1 MTNIKDNLFFFNY
14 LKAEKINLDKEEFNF
29 QLETHPEYPSLLAY
43 NDALNFFNI
52 SNITVKIED
61 KDVSNLPDYF
71 IAEVKSKLVFIKKEN
86 NNFIIDVG
94 EQKKHIL
101 SIEKFI
107 SFWSGVVLAAESDIE
122 QNSKPKINK
131 NLLVGI
137 FIFLVSVASSFS
149 SIYLAF
155 FSFFIFSGL
164 FFSAEAIKQGLNIES
179 DFSNKFCNISTETD
193 CKTIINSNTFKLFNY
208 FGLSDTSIVFFAGQL
223 LSLSIFLILD
233 LETDFIVYSSIILLF
248 SVPISITSIFYQWRI
263 AKKWCVIC
271 LAIIAVLFVELL
283 YCQFYTRGL
292 SILNFNFQ
300 NRLIIF
306 FISPF
311 LISLIG
317 WLFIKPFVS
326 SYFNLRLENKK
337 LFKFKRNYNLFKSS
351 LIAEKRIN
359 YENLQSDIFIGNKDA
374 KLKLTLVTNPLCKF
388 CKETHSVIE
397 QLFKK
402 YSSGIRINIFF
413 NFKLEEGDLKENE
426 EIAKLHIKLVDLFLN
441 KNQELFLEA
450 LGDWFLNKNYNKWF
464 NTYGEELINKK
475 DSINLLREQYQQNIN
490 NEVQFT
496 PTVFVNEFSYPI
508 IYDKADILLYIDD
521 LLDDKEIINEK
532 K

>member
-155 FSFFIFSGL
+155 F
-164 FFSAEAIKQGLNIES
+164 
-179 DFSNKFCNISTETD
+179 
-193 CKTIINSNTFKLFNY
+193 
-208 FGLSDTSIVFFAGQL
+208 
-223 LSLSIFLILD
+223 
-233 LETDFIVYSSIILLF
+233 
-248 SVPISITSIFYQWRI
+248 
-263 AKKWCVIC
+263 
-271 LAIIAVLFVELL
+271 
-283 YCQFYTRGL
+283 
-292 SILNFNFQ
+292 
-300 NRLIIF
+300 
-306 FISPF
+306 
-311 LISLIG
+311 
-317 WLFIKPFVS
+317 
-326 SYFNLRLENKK
+326 
-337 LFKFKRNYNLFKSS
+337 
-351 LIAEKRIN
+351 
-359 YENLQSDIFIGNKDA
+359 
-374 KLKLTLVTNPLCKF
+374 
-388 CKETHSVIE
+388 
-397 QLFKK
+397 
-402 YSSGIRINIFF
+402 
-413 NFKLEEGDLKENE
+413 
-426 EIAKLHIKLVDLFLN
+426 
-441 KNQELFLEA
+441 
-450 LGDWFLNKNYNKWF
+450 
-464 NTYGEELINKK
+464 
-475 DSINLLREQYQQNIN
+475 
-490 NEVQFT
+490 
-496 PTVFVNEFSYPI
+496 
-508 IYDKADILLYIDD
+508 
-521 LLDDKEIINEK
+521 
-532 K
+532 